1 MSALGQKQTFRSVR
15 PMSALPLRAD
25 IQSRIRDV
33 RFVPLKEVEELYPIG
48 LSDCTVRS
56 SDTTSAT
63 LLHILGKDASLKK
76 IQSTLMLAKVIT
88 FAHLSAAL
96 AISAPN

>member
-1 MSALGQKQTFRSVR
+1 MRCPLSAIKGSRR
-15 PMSALPLRAD
+15 ALSD
-25 IQSRIRDV
+25 RI
-33 RFVPLKEVEELYPIG
+33 IG
-48 LSDCTVRS
+48 LYCQVVRHNEC
-56 SDTTSAT
+56 DTAAPSRRGR
-63 LLHILGKDASLKK
+63 IFEK